1 MGDRIL
7 SLFCQIENLK
17 AENDFLN
24 NKIKGIENTIS
35 VAETRLIESHSN
47 EFSHVWTIIEE
58 GNEEEKRLRKEI
70 IDLKAEIERLQER
83 LLSG

>member
-17 AENDFLN
+17 AENNFLN

-35 VAETRLIESHSN
+35 VAETRLIESHSH
-47 EFSHVWTIIEE
+47 ELSRVWTIILE
-58 GNEEEKRLRKEI
+58 GNEEEKRLRKEVK
-70 IDLKAEIERLQER
+70 DLKAKIERLHER
-83 LLSG
+83 QLPG